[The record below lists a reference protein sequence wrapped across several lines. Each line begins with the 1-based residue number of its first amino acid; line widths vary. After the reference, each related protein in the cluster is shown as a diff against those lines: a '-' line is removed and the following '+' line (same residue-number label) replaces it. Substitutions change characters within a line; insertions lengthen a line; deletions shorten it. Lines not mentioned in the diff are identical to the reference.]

1 MIYSVEIY
9 NGDMKKSL
17 FITFPTVLSS
27 FWTVDWAPWSLAPI
41 ARSSKAF
48 CHIDFLSHL
57 WWETLGTWM
66 RNWATSCLGWTQS
79 CWSCSP
85 WPSLAPPKTLNHKQI
100 EQHGTTITNHVSVLK
115 EHGFTF
121 GTSFFVDTPSSP
133 TSCRSFSSGMSTP
146 HWWAT
151 GEQWAHALPKD
162 LLGNLCTW
170 APWVVRLGVE
180 CRCMG

>member
-1 MIYSVEIY
+1 MEIWR
-9 NGDMKKSL
+9 NHSSSL
-17 FITFPTVLSS
+17 FQL
-27 FWTVDWAPWSLAPI
+27 
-41 ARSSKAF
+41 F
-48 CHIDFLSHL
+48 CLHFEQWIGHPEVWLQLPGLQKPFATSIS
-57 WWETLGTWM
+57 
-66 RNWATSCLGWTQS
+66 WATFGGRLLERGWGTEQLRASAGHKVVEVVALGH
-79 CWSCSP
+79 P
-85 WPSLAPPKTLNHKQI
+85 WPPPKTLNHKQI

-151 GEQWAHALPKD
+151 GEQWAHTLPKD